1 MAKRETPPLGPD
13 KPLNTPVK
21 IYTATVISVDTSTYE
36 MRVFAGI
43 NGGPSEPIEIPSP
56 YFNARDGSG
65 SGMHILPEV
74 GAEVWIA
81 ETSDGKKLPISYH
94 GAIAES
100 FRNGRP
106 EGVEGDILLGTTD
119 DNFIGV
125 LRGGSI
131 VLEAGALCKV
141 LMDPFSDT
149 VSFISS
155 NLETYTVPYSEE
167 HICEESRECSSLY
180 RYFKKA
186 EDTFPT
192 VEVRYGSGSK
202 VFTFTVRSSKTTKS
216 FTSSLSLSGESEI
229 KLKNATVDVS
239 QDVRIGKSNVTSLV
253 KSDTFLQDLSEAL
266 SEINKIISQ
275 IKPVI
280 DPVLAT
286 QGIFPGTA
294 VYNTLVPSPTPLT
307 SMITKINTGSY
318 ETTKLKSE

>member
-1 MAKRETPPLGPD
+1 MAKREIPPLGPD
-13 KPLNTPVK
+13 AALNTPVK

-36 MRVFAGI
+36 MRVYAGI

-94 GAIAES
+94 GAIGES

-106 EGVEGDILLGTTD
+106 EGVEGDILIGTTD

-125 LRGGSI
+125 LRGGSV

-149 VSFISS
+149 VSTISS
-155 NLETYTVPYSEE
+155 NLETYTVPYTEE
-167 HICEESRECSSLY
+167 HVCEEGRDCSSLY
-180 RYFKKA
+180 KYFKKA
-186 EDTFPT
+186 EDSFPA

-202 VFTFTVRSSKTTKS
+202 VFSFTVRSKRTNKS
-216 FTSSLSLSGESEI
+216 FVSTLSLDGESEI
-229 KLKNATVDVS
+229 RLKKAEIDVT
-239 QDVRIGKSNVTSLV
+239 QDVRVGKANVTSLV
-253 KSDTFLQDLSEAL
+253 KSDTFLQDLSDAL
-266 SEINKIISQ
+266 AEVNKIISQ

-286 QGIFPGTA
+286 QGIYPGTL

-307 SMITKINTGSY
+307 SMITKISTGSY